1 MRAAIV
7 PAAAARRQAAQ
18 PEPSHAA
25 ALLRLALPI
34 AVAQLSQMAMAL
46 TDTIL
51 LGDLGHAALA
61 AGGLAAGLFFTVIVV
76 LQSVLGAAG
85 ISIAQALGRETRAVQ
100 PAESEGRV
108 GRIAATALLL
118 GVMLS
123 LPVIPLLGLTGWLLR
138 ALGEP
143 SPLVRD
149 AGAYMGVLRWAA
161 PPALAGLGLL
171 RAVLPA
177 IGGAGLLLWVMPAMA
192 LLNGVLN
199 AGLIHGLWGLP
210 RLGLLGSALASTLT
224 LWITPL
230 ALTVAVLCRPRLRA
244 MLHPLRPAAR
254 ECLPLLRIGLPFGVT
269 VAAEVMLFQVEG
281 LQAGLFGAPAL
292 AAHQIAL
299 NVAGISFMVPLAL
312 SQAANVRV
320 GFWTGADR
328 PRQAR
333 RSGLTAIG
341 LSVLFTGAVSLL
353 LLVLPRVI
361 AAAYLDPTRAGDRA
375 AFGLAVTLLGIVAL
389 FQVADGVQTAALGAL
404 RGLGDTAVPMLLAT
418 IGYWLVGFPLGTLAA
433 FRLHLGVT
441 GLWAGLACA
450 LLSVALMTSLRF
462 LRLTREPPGIGRR
475 TPR

>member
-1 MRAAIV
+1 MRAAV
-7 PAAAARRQAAQ
+7 ATAAAARRQAVQ

-51 LGDLGHAALA
+51 LGGLGHAALA

-85 ISIAQALGRETRAVQ
+85 ISIAQTLGEETRAV
-100 PAESEGRV
+100 PADGEGRV

-118 GVMLS
+118 GLLLS
-123 LPVIPLLGLTGWLLR
+123 LPAIALLGQAEWLMR

-143 SPLVRD
+143 PPLARD

-177 IGGAGLLLWVMPAMA
+177 IGGADLLLHVMPAMA

-224 LWITPL
+224 LWITPAVLTL
-230 ALTVAVLCRPRLRA
+230 AILCRPRLRA
-244 MLHPLRPAAR
+244 MLRPLRPAAR
-254 ECLPLLRIGLPFGVT
+254 ECLPLLRIGLPIGVT
-269 VAAEVMLFQVEG
+269 AAAEVMLFQVAG
-281 LQAGLFGAPAL
+281 LQAGLFGAASL

-328 PRQAR
+328 PREAR

-341 LSVLFTGAVSLL
+341 LSVLFTGVVSLL

-361 AAAYLDPTRAGDRA
+361 AAAYLDPARASDRA

-389 FQVADGVQTAALGAL
+389 FQVADGVQTTALGAL

-418 IGYWLVGFPLGTLAA
+418 FGYWLVGFPLGTLAA
-433 FRLHLGVT
+433 FRLHLGVA

-450 LLSVALMTSLRF
+450 LLSVALMTGLRF
-462 LRLTREPPGIGRR
+462 LRRTRESAR
-475 TPR
+475 